1 MAETAT
7 PDNANPASDGEQL
20 ELRRVLG
27 PFHLIALGIGA
38 IIGAGIFVIT
48 GHAAAEYAGPGI
60 VISFVIA
67 GVGCVFAGLCYAEF
81 AAMIPVAGS
90 AYTYTYATL
99 GRFMA
104 WVIGWDL
111 MLEYLAAGGAVSTG
125 WSGYFVALMKDF
137 GITVPAALSSAPVDI
152 GPDGGLI
159 FTGAVMNVPAVALI
173 ALVTTL
179 LVVGVRSSATVNGVM
194 VIIKLSIVILV
205 ILFGLP
211 LIKSANLTPFIPPHT
226 DGWHFGWWGILRA
239 SGVIFFAYIGFDAV
253 SVAAHEARNPQRDMP
268 IGILGSLVICTIL
281 YILMSLTVTGL
292 AHYSTLNVPHPV
304 SFAIANA
311 GPQIAWLEPYV
322 NVAAVVG
329 LGTVVL
335 VLLYGQSRIFYA
347 MASDRLLPQMF
358 AQVHPMFRTPWRG
371 SLLTGVF
378 AALLG
383 GVLPLSILGELVS
396 IGTLA
401 AFVLVSIGIVVLRYT
416 RPNVHRPFRTPLV
429 PLVPILSV
437 LVCGAMMYF
446 LPNDTWYRLIAWF
459 AIGLVIYFFYGA
471 RHTVTPKWTLTDEP
485 SK

>member
-1 MAETAT
+1 MAEQTPSTA
-7 PDNANPASDGEQL
+7 GERV
-20 ELRRVLG
+20 ELRRALG
-27 PFHLIALGIGA
+27 PFHLTALGIGA

-48 GHAAAEYAGPGI
+48 GHAAQEYAGPGI

-81 AAMIPVAGS
+81 ASMIPVAGS

-111 MLEYLAAGGAVSTG
+111 MLEYLAAGGAVSSG

-137 GITVPAALSSAPVDI
+137 GVVIPAALSSAPVDI
-152 GPDGGLI
+152 GAGGALI
-159 FTGAVMNVPAVALI
+159 WTGAIMNVPAVALI
-173 ALVTTL
+173 AFITTL
-179 LVVGVRSSATVNGVM
+179 LIVGVRSSATFNGIM
-194 VIIKLSIVILV
+194 VIIKLSIVVLV

-211 LIKSANLTPFIPPHT
+211 LIKAANLTPFIPTHT
-226 DGWHFGWWGILRA
+226 DGWHYGWWGVLRA

-253 SVAAHEARNPQRDMP
+253 SVAANEARNPQRDMP
-268 IGILGSLVICTIL
+268 IAILGSLAICTIL

-292 AHYSTLNVPHPV
+292 AHYSTLGVPHPV

-311 GPQIAWLEPYV
+311 GPEIAWLEPYV
-322 NVAAVVG
+322 NIAAVVG
-329 LGTVVL
+329 LATVVL

-347 MASDRLLPQMF
+347 MAVDNLLPQMF

-371 SLLTGVF
+371 SLVTGVF

-416 RPNVHRPFRTPLV
+416 RPNARRPFRTPFV
-429 PLVPILSV
+429 PLVPALSV
-437 LVCGAMMYF
+437 LVCGAMMSF
-446 LPNDTWYRLIAWF
+446 LPEDTWYRLIAWF
-459 AIGLVIYFFYGA
+459 AIGLVIYFFYGSRRTA
-471 RHTVTPKWTLTDEP
+471 TPQWSIVDEP
-485 SK
+485 PK